1 MLSKYLLVLIVL
13 FSQMSIAFI
22 PNIPQLPELP
32 IFGDF
37 NPNQLRRNFNEFVG
51 SEPDYAR
58 ETRIVSQIEDAVLDG
73 EVEYL
78 SLKNKRQFFSI
89 YMQSELD
96 KSKGG
101 VIILHNRGQHANW
114 GDLIKPLRV
123 GLAEKG
129 WDTLSVQMP
138 VLDKQAKYYDYVP
151 IFPYAHE
158 RIEAAI
164 NFYKRLGIDNIILIG
179 HGCGAHMSMSYID
192 KFGDDKFSAY
202 VGIGMGATDYKQK
215 IVRPFP
221 LDKMH
226 IPVLDAFAE
235 NDFAGV
241 IRLAKSRKALVEA
254 AGNTHSTQLV
264 IKNAG
269 HYYQEQGAVKNLT
282 NQVGIWLD
290 TL

>member
-1 MLSKYLLVLIVL
+1 MLSKYLLILIVL
-13 FSQMSIAFI
+13 FSQMSIALI
-22 PNIPQLPELP
+22 SKMPQLPELP
-32 IFGDF
+32 MFGDF
-37 NPNQLRRNFNEFVG
+37 NPNQLRRNFNKFVG
-51 SEPDYAR
+51 IKPNYAR
-58 ETRIVSQIEDAVLDG
+58 EIRMISQIEDAVLDG

-78 SLKNKRQFFSI
+78 SLENKRQVFSI

-114 GDLIKPLRV
+114 DDLIKPLRV

-164 NFYKRLGIDNIILIG
+164 NFYKQRSIDNIILIG
-179 HGCGAHMSMSYID
+179 HGCGVHMSMSYID
-192 KFGDDKFSAY
+192 KFGDDKLSAY

-215 IVRPFP
+215 MARPFP

-226 IPVLDAFAE
+226 VPVLDVFAD
-235 NDFAGV
+235 NDFSGV
-241 IRLAKSRKALVEA
+241 IRLAESRKFLMRA
-254 AGNTHSTQLV
+254 AGNTHNAQLV
-264 IKNAG
+264 IENSG
-269 HYYQEQGAVKNLT
+269 HYYQEQSAVKNLI

-290 TL
+290 AL

>member
-13 FSQMSIAFI
+13 FSQVSIAFI
-22 PNIPQLPELP
+22 PNILQLPELP
-32 IFGDF
+32 MFGDF
-37 NPNQLRRNFNEFVG
+37 NPNQLRRNFNKFIG
-51 SEPDYAR
+51 IEPDYAR
-58 ETRIVSQIEDAVLDG
+58 EARMVLQIEDAVLDG

-78 SLKNKRQFFSI
+78 TLKNKNQVFSI
-89 YMQSELD
+89 YIQSELD

-138 VLDKQAKYYDYVP
+138 VLDKQAKYYDYVS

-164 NFYKRLGIDNIILIG
+164 NFYKQLGIDNIILIG
-179 HGCGAHMSMSYID
+179 HSCGAHMSMSYID

-215 IVRPFP
+215 MVKPFP

-226 IPVLDAFAE
+226 IPVLDVFSE
-235 NDFAGV
+235 NDFASV
-241 IRLAKSRKALVEA
+241 IRLAKFRKVLVEA
-254 AGNTHSTQLV
+254 TGNTHSAQLV
-264 IKNAG
+264 IENAG
-269 HYYQEQGAVKNLT
+269 HYYQEQGAAKNLT

>member
-1 MLSKYLLVLIVL
+1 MLSKHLLVLIVL

-32 IFGDF
+32 MFGGF
-37 NPNQLRRNFNEFVG
+37 NPNQLRRDFNKFVG
-51 SEPDYAR
+51 VKPDYVR
-58 ETRIVSQIEDAVLDG
+58 ENRIIAEIEDAVLDG
-73 EVEYL
+73 DVEYL
-78 SLKNKRQFFSI
+78 TLNNKRQVFSI

-101 VIILHNRGQHANW
+101 IIILHNRGQHANW
-114 GDLIKPLRV
+114 NDTIKPLRV

-129 WDTLSVQMP
+129 WDTLSLQMP
-138 VLDKQAKYYDYVP
+138 VLGKQAKYYDYVP

-158 RIEAAI
+158 RIEVAI
-164 NFYKRLGIDNIILIG
+164 NFYKQRGIDNIILIG
-179 HGCGAHMSMSYID
+179 HGCGSHMSMSYID
-192 KFGDDKFSAY
+192 RFGDAKFSAY

-215 IVRPFP
+215 MVRPFP

-226 IPVLDAFAE
+226 IPVLDVFAE

-241 IRLAKSRKALVEA
+241 IRLARFRKALMEA

-264 IKNAG
+264 IENAG
-269 HYYQEQGAVKNLT
+269 HYYQTPSAVKNLT

-290 TL
+290 KL